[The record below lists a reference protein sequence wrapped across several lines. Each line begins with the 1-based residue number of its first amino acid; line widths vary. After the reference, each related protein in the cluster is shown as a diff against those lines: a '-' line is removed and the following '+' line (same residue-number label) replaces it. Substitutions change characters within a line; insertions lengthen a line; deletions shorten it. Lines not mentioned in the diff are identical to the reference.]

1 MYGLGGSPVWN
12 IPELRIALPYVTP
25 RVVGNAHYRDPAIHR
40 QDPTEPPSIIN
51 SLSWTGHTDLYPPK
65 SQPWR

>member
-25 RVVGNAHYRDPAIHR
+25 RVVGNAHYRDPAIH
-40 QDPTEPPSIIN
+40 
-51 SLSWTGHTDLYPPK
+51 
-65 SQPWR
+65 